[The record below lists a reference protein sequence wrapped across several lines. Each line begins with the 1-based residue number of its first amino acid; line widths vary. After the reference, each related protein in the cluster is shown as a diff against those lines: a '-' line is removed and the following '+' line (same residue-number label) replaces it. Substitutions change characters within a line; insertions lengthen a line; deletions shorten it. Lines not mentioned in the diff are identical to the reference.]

1 MKHHIFGGRLVAV
14 TATALAFGSL
24 ASPAAARQSDAQ
36 VRQEIIRE
44 SIAAYS
50 GNCPCPYNVASN
62 GSRCGGRSAY
72 SRPGGESPKCF
83 PSDVSAAE
91 VAARRR

>member
-1 MKHHIFGGRLVAV
+1 MKHVSFGGRLAVAAAAV
-14 TATALAFGSL
+14 LAFGSL

-36 VRQEIIRE
+36 IRQQIVRE
-44 SIAAYS
+44 SISAYS

-72 SRPGGESPKCF
+72 SRPGGASPKCY
-83 PSDVSAAE
+83 PADVSAAE

>member
-1 MKHHIFGGRLVAV
+1 MKHQMFGGRLAVAAAV
-14 TATALAFGSL
+14 ALAFGAL
-24 ASPAAARQSDAQ
+24 ASPATARQSDAEI
-36 VRQEIIRE
+36 RQQIVRE

-72 SRPGGESPKCF
+72 SRPGGESPKCY
-83 PSDVSAAE
+83 PGDVSAAE

>member
-1 MKHHIFGGRLVAV
+1 MKHHIFGGPLAVAA
-14 TATALAFGSL
+14 ATALAFGSL

-36 VRQEIIRE
+36 IRQEIVRE

>member
-1 MKHHIFGGRLVAV
+1 MKHHIFGGRLAVVA
-14 TATALAFGSL
+14 TAALAFGSL

-36 VRQEIIRE
+36 IRQEIVRE

-72 SRPGGESPKCF
+72 SRPGGESPKCY
-83 PSDVSAAE
+83 PGDVSAAE

>member
-1 MKHHIFGGRLVAV
+1 MKHHIFGGRLAVV
-14 TATALAFGSL
+14 TAAALAFGSL

-36 VRQEIIRE
+36 IRQEIVRE